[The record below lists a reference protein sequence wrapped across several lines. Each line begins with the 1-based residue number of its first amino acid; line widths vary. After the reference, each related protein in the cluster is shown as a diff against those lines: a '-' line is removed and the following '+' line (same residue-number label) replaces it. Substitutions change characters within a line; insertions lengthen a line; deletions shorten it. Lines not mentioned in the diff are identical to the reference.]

1 MNRSG
6 KGSQASFLFEIKG
19 APKIEIAYFQAQER
33 ISEPFVVHVALASTS
48 QIQYDDVIQKEALLT
63 VSGAEADRYFH
74 GIVRKFEHTGKSGQ
88 KFLYQADIVPVADA
102 AFPGAGLPHLP
113 GQQRPGPE
121 DPGHRGQDFPGE
133 PASRPTA
140 TSSA

>member
-33 ISEPFVVHVALASTS
+33 ISEPFAVHVALASTS

-63 VSGAEADRYFH
+63 LSGAEADRYFH
-74 GIVRKFEHTGKSGQ
+74 GIVRKFEHTGKNGQ
-88 KFLYQADIVPVADA
+88 KYLYQADIVP
-102 AFPGAGLPHLP
+102 FLMLLSL
-113 GQQRPGPE
+113 E
-121 DPGHRGQDFPGE
+121 QDCRIFQDKNVQDIIANISRR

-140 TSSA
+140 TNSA